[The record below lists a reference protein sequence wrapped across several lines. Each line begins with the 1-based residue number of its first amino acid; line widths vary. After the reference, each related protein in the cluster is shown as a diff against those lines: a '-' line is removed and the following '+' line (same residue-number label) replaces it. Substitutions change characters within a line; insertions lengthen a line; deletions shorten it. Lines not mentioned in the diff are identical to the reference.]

1 MLRGP
6 LKILTS
12 GEFARLSNYNLRH
25 GFVPSKQVLQTTTR
39 AACHP
44 SLFENTHEAWTAKLA
59 NVLARGRE
67 PFGPEFPNPL
77 ISVYYR
83 IIDPA
88 GRSWRIR
95 IDGNLRE
102 HYRTFRNTLP
112 TRKLSF
118 VREGSALIF
127 FLYYTY
133 AVVDFDWLR
142 ELICEQ
148 KGRRT
153 DLKEL
158 KNRFRKKNSGL
169 NYALYESPAKD
180 KQTKNVHA
188 YYEQPLR
195 SFPFLLQFRKFQK

>member
-127 FLYYTY
+127 FFVLHLCSCR
-133 AVVDFDWLR
+133 FWLATGAHLR
-142 ELICEQ
+142 TKRQ
-148 KGRRT
+148 K
-153 DLKEL
+153 D
-158 KNRFRKKNSGL
+158 RFKGTEEPIS
-169 NYALYESPAKD
+169 
-180 KQTKNVHA
+180 
-188 YYEQPLR
+188 
-195 SFPFLLQFRKFQK
+195 